1 SPSPS
6 SKARRQ
12 RARDLSE
19 TSRARPRGPPALWEM
34 CPSRQRDELVLPGPS
49 RSLRRGARWLPEASR
64 APPLATSC
72 LPGSSTRSARRTPGL
87 RGTAGLPRK
96 SSPLVRPASQTH
108 LRSWV
113 AHPVT
118 SIHLLEPLLS
128 QGNQSRPLLAIRQ
141 LHFHTRAR
149 LRITTRLPL
158 SCATAEHCTIAE
170 RHRDITPAPETRYRS
185 WEEGP
190 SPPQRPP
197 VWTAATRRDFV
208 LAACRFLKQWR
219 DALHRARESSARRA
233 RSPSDVAPR
242 LRRHDENQGQRGAST
257 GVVDWSRRL
266 ESSTGV
272 VDWSRRRGRRLESS
286 TGGVEQASP
295 CALIAQA
302 R

>member
-1 SPSPS
+1 
-6 SKARRQ
+6 
-12 RARDLSE
+12 
-19 TSRARPRGPPALWEM
+19 
-34 CPSRQRDELVLPGPS
+34 
-49 RSLRRGARWLPEASR
+49 
-64 APPLATSC
+64 
-72 LPGSSTRSARRTPGL
+72 
-87 RGTAGLPRK
+87 
-96 SSPLVRPASQTH
+96 
-108 LRSWV
+108 
-113 AHPVT
+113 PVT

-197 VWTAATRRDFV
+197 VWMAATRRDFV

-272 VDWSRRRGRRLESS
+272 VDGGVDWSRRRGASSRRPPAPCSRRRVSPRLCHRTAALERL
-286 TGGVEQASP
+286 TPPPPGA
-295 CALIAQA
+295 IAGA
-302 R
+302 CGPLERPRR